1 MPSARIM
8 QKRIPLR
15 ASALLSV
22 FSTIL
27 FCCST
32 IVCKSS
38 CEERSDSAISIS
50 VLRSISSDGEADSSL
65 STIPNT
71 SLALSESVSSV
82 IAERFKAYTRF
93 QSGFFKLKVGDLL
106 IFGGYVFHEPPV
118 KEEHCYKRDS
128 YDIQR
133 NSQRHLITPYF
144 MHFTPPIVKMFNF
157 FFGWFVLRSALIETE
172 STTAFKATTC

>member
-1 MPSARIM
+1 M

-15 ASALLSV
+15 ACALLSV

-32 IVCKSS
+32 IVSMSYKSS

-65 STIPNT
+65 STMPNT

-93 QSGFFKLKVGDLL
+93 QSGFFKLQVGDLL
-106 IFGGYVFHEPPV
+106 IFGGYVFHQPPV
-118 KEEHCYKRDS
+118 KEEHHDKRDS

-133 NSQRHLITPYF
+133 YSQRHLITPYYYAREAF
-144 MHFTPPIVKMFNF
+144 RAIEVVLNF
-157 FFGWFVLRSALIETE
+157 LI
-172 STTAFKATTC
+172 

>member
-32 IVCKSS
+32 IVSISCKSS

-50 VLRSISSDGEADSSL
+50 VLRSISSDGAAASSL
-65 STIPNT
+65 STMPNT

-93 QSGFFKLKVGDLL
+93 QSGFFKLQVGDLL
-106 IFGGYVFHEPPV
+106 IFGGYVFHKPPV
-118 KEEHCYKRDS
+118 KEEHRYKRGGN
-128 YDIQR
+128 DIQR
-133 NSQRHLITPYF
+133 NSQRHLITPYYNAS
-144 MHFTPPIVKMFNF
+144 K
-157 FFGWFVLRSALIETE
+157 
-172 STTAFKATTC
+172 AF